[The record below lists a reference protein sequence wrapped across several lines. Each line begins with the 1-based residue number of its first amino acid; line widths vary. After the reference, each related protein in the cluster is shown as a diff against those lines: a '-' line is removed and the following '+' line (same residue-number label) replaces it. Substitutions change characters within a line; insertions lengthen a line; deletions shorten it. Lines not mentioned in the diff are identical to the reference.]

1 MNFYGLQ
8 IEAIGVVVDG
18 IKDQLESLELL
29 AEEAEED
36 DLAVEFK
43 AARKKPSRVASPAK
57 RDRCGMNPP
66 QSYEE

>member
-43 AARKKPSRVASPAK
+43 AARKNLRAWQAQLNGI
-57 RDRCGMNPP
+57 DA
-66 QSYEE
+66 E